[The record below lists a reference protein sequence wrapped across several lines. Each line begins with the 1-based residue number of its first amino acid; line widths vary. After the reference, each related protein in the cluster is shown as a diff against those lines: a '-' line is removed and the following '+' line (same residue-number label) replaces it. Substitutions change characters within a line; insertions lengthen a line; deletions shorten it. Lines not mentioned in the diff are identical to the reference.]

1 MKKEIFEKA
10 VKQIKPDF
18 ILVRWWKIFI
28 NYVKSFGDEKQKE
41 VEVIPENVNVIKP
54 MQSGKDRRAERR
66 YGERLTKEA
75 RSTEIRKLKR
85 GIKQRLSDL
94 KKNN

>member
-1 MKKEIFEKA
+1 
-10 VKQIKPDF
+10 
-18 ILVRWWKIFI
+18 
-28 NYVKSFGDEKQKE
+28 
-41 VEVIPENVNVIKP
+41 

-75 RSTEIRKLKR
+75 RSTEIRKLKQ

>member
-41 VEVIPENVNVIKP
+41 VEVIPENVNVINLY
-54 MQSGKDRRAERR
+54 AEN
-66 YGERLTKEA
+66 E
-75 RSTEIRKLKR
+75 
-85 GIKQRLSDL
+85 
-94 KKNN
+94 